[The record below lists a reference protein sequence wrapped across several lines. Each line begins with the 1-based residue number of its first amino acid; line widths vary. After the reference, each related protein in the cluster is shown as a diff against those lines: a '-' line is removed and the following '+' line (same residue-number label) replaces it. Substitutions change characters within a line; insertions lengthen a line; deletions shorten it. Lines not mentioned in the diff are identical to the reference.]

1 MTVGELMDH
10 LANVPSHYD
19 VKVWVSGSPWG
30 EQDLTNA
37 TISADHQTVLLED

>member
-1 MTVGELMDH
+1 MTVAELID
-10 LANVPSHYD
+10 LLVDVPSHYR